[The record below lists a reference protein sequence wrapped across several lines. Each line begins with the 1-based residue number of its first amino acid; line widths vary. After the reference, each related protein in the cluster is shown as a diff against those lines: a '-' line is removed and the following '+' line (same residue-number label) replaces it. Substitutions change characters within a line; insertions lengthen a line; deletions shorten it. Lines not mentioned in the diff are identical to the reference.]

1 MPFDRLHC
9 ITSTYFAHHVV
20 AFDAFFFVHGASQ
33 KVGTTRLPYRLRL
46 INRIAKPQ
54 SLSFTARHIMCVQ
67 VVIAPS
73 TRLLRLYGDRLSL
86 SSSTTLE
93 KLCMRMCVRM
103 RLYICQ
109 LRTGLHRILA
119 ELRNDASDY
128 DPVRASLFKPGS
140 NELVGHSISRRRG
153 YHYL

>member
-73 TRLLRLYGDRLSL
+73 TRLLRMCGDRLSL
-86 SSSTTLE
+86 SSSATLE
-93 KLCMRMCVRM
+93 QSVHAYVCAYAPVHLPA
-103 RLYICQ
+103 
-109 LRTGLHRILA
+109 THWLA
-119 ELRNDASDY
+119 QDTCEIAQ
-128 DPVRASLFKPGS
+128 
-140 NELVGHSISRRRG
+140 
-153 YHYL
+153 